1 MANKIYDDIAEE
13 INAEM
18 DGYTPP
24 RISEAQVQAAKYAWL
39 GLLWMIDIAT
49 VYGLILIFSPYWLYA
64 FIWLVCGA
72 GSLSFAEWLV
82 ERIGNNGEQEKIAR
96 FLRAISA
103 LAVIL
108 VGLAVGLVV
117 VGGIAIGNVLAER
130 VFWSVTILLVAF
142 SALQAYRYYDN
153 DDERKAQSEEARRAA
168 KHERDLRQIHRAGR
182 TVSERE
188 KQHALADKYRSRQGA
203 AFDAARRA
211 EGWKP
216 PNRQA
221 PSRPSSL
228 PSDEDA
234 NPTRGGEQ

>member
-1 MANKIYDDIAEE
+1 MANNIYDDIADE

-18 DGYTPP
+18 DEYTPP
-24 RISEAQVQAAKYAWL
+24 RISEAQVRAAKYAWL
-39 GLLWMIDIAT
+39 GLLWLIDIAT
-49 VYGLILIFSPYWLYA
+49 VYGLVLIFSPYWLYA

-72 GSLSFAEWLV
+72 GSLSFAEWLF
-82 ERIGNNGEQEKIAR
+82 ERIGNNEEQDKIAR

-108 VGLAVGLVV
+108 IGLAVGLVV

-130 VFWSVTILLVAF
+130 VFWSIAILLVAF

-153 DDERKAQSEEARRAA
+153 DDERRAQNEEARRAA
-168 KHERDLRQIHRAGR
+168 KHQRSLREIHRAGR
-182 TVSERE
+182 TVSEIE
-188 KQHALADKYRSRQGA
+188 KQHALAGKYRSRQGA
-203 AFDAARRA
+203 AFDAARTA

-216 PNRQA
+216 PSRKT
-221 PSRPSSL
+221 PSRPSIS